1 MKIDQAAII
10 GAGAIGVG
18 WAIVFARSGIAVNTY
33 DLDERQLGSFH
44 SRVEE
49 RLKLLAENHL
59 LDRDI
64 HKILGQIHTYKSLQD
79 ACVNVSYLQECGPE
93 RLEVKKSLFGEL
105 ESIVD
110 AQTIIASSSS
120 ALKPSAMAADLKYSE
135 RFLVV
140 HPANPPYLLPIAEV
154 VPSPSTN
161 SETIENTFEFLSDL
175 GMKPVLINGEPEG
188 FVFNRLQGAV
198 LREAYC
204 LVRDGVISA
213 KDLDLIVTQA
223 LARRWSLIG
232 PFTTSALNVEGGNRA
247 HAARMADSYYR
258 MGLER
263 GQDDPW
269 SDELVEK
276 VSQSIEQD
284 WKVEDWEKNV
294 LRRDLA
300 LMHLLKLI
308 QQDPELKL

>member
-1 MKIDQAAII
+1 MRINHVLII
-10 GAGAIGVG
+10 GAGEIGVG
-18 WAIVFARSGIAVNTY
+18 WAIVFAQSGVAVNVY
-33 DLDERQLGSFH
+33 DIDEKQLGNIH

-49 RLKLLAENHL
+49 RLNLLAENQL

-64 HKILGQIHTYKSLQD
+64 EEILGRINTFKSLRD
-79 ACVNVSYLQECGPE
+79 ACANISYLQECGPE
-93 RLEVKKSLFGEL
+93 RLEVKKSLFLEL
-105 ESIVD
+105 ESIIP

-120 ALKPSAMAADLKYSE
+120 ALKPSVLAAPLSNPG

-154 VPSPSTN
+154 VPSSSTN
-161 SETIENTFEFLSDL
+161 SETTKKTIDFLNQL
-175 GMKPVLINGEPEG
+175 GMKPVLIKGEPEG
-188 FVFNRLQGAV
+188 FVFNRLQGAI

-213 KDLDLIVTQA
+213 KDLDLIVTHA
-223 LARRWSLIG
+223 LARRWSVIG
-232 PFTTSALNVEGGNRA
+232 PFTTSALNVKGGNRA
-247 HAARMADSYYR
+247 HAARMADSYHR

-269 SDELVEK
+269 SHELVEK

-300 LMHLLKLI
+300 LMHLLKFI
-308 QQDPELKL
+308 QQDPDLTP